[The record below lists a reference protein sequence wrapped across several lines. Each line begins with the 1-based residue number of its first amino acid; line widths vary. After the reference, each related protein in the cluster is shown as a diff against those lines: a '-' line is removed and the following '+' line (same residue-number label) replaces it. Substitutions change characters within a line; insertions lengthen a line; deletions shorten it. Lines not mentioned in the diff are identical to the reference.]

1 MAPRVIIILNLTAG
15 ANHLS
20 EMGGGQWGEREKNE

>member
-1 MAPRVIIILNLTAG
+1 MAPRVIILDLTAG